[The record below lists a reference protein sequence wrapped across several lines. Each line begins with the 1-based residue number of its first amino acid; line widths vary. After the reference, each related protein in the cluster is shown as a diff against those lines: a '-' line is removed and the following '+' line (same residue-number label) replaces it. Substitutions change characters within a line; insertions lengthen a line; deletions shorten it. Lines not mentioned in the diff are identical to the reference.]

1 MNIILFGP
9 PGAGKGTQARKISEI
24 YGIPHI
30 STGDILREAAMKD
43 TPLGNEAKKYMDKG
57 ELVPDEVVIGII
69 KDKLAERD
77 SDRGFVLDGFP
88 RDMAQ
93 AKALEAILSEQGRK
107 IDLVLNIGLDD
118 EEIVQR
124 LTRRR
129 VCKNCGAVYHLDF
142 NPPMVDELC
151 DICGGRLYQRAD
163 DTEETVRKRL
173 KVYRERSEPL
183 INYYKERGWLV
194 SVAGDSS
201 ISRVFDEIKE
211 KIKANR

>member
-30 STGDILREAAMKD
+30 STGDILREAAVKD

-118 EEIVQR
+118 EEIVRR

>member
-30 STGDILREAAMKD
+30 STGDILREAAMKN

-88 RDMAQ
+88 RDIAQ
-93 AKALEAILSEQGRK
+93 AKALEEILSEQGRK
-107 IDLVLNIGLDD
+107 IDLVLNIVLDD
-118 EEIVQR
+118 EEIVRR

-129 VCKNCGAVYHLDF
+129 VCANCGAVYHLDF

-183 INYYKERGWLV
+183 ISYYKEKGWLV
-194 SVAGDSS
+194 GVGGGSS